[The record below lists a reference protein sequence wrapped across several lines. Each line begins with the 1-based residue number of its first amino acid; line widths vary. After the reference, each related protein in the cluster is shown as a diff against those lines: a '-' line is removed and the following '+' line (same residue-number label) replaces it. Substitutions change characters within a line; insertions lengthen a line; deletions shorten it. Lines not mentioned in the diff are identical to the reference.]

1 MKRLFLLMLTI
12 ASLTVS
18 AQNNNTN
25 RGFIHPGGLHT
36 QADFNR
42 VKQQLANGNAK
53 VVAAYQKLTNAA
65 YSQSSVQTYPVEIVV
80 RGGTGEN
87 YINAAR
93 GATMAYQ
100 NALRWK
106 IAGTEDNAQA
116 AVRILMAWCNTTQE
130 VTGNSDQCLAI
141 GLYGYQFAQAA
152 ELMRDYEGWSREDFL
167 KFKQWMLSVWYPK
180 AINFLRGRNGTWDN
194 AGKWWQAPGHYWSN
208 WGLCNILCVISIGI
222 LCDDVY
228 IYNQGMSFFKYDQ
241 VGNYANPHTL
251 YTVTNHDYEGEAIW
265 NDGLT
270 DFLGNLVVTDV
281 VSSLETG
288 AYGRLGQMNESGRDT
303 GHSALAL
310 GLAVDIAKVG
320 WNQGDD
326 LFAYMDHRLASGIE
340 YVAAQTQS
348 IENLPWTPYLYGNNG
363 YYYSDYRSW
372 LMLGPALGAQ
382 TRPYWGTVIGIY
394 EGVKGVRM
402 PYSEVSYN
410 EMGIDEGGSGSTSGG
425 YDHLGYSVLMN
436 TYDTQLAPA
445 ASVPTELSPR
455 MQYSGLLD
463 GLIPSLNM
471 ETTIGNVLGKTINH
485 NELGGL
491 INNFA
496 TTDSTCVPN
505 GQTIR
510 LMPQLPAGETDTG
523 LWQWNTGETTRE
535 ITITTNKSFIY
546 RVTYTNSRGVK
557 SQLCFPIATV
567 ADIEDGEEPE
577 EDNIEGTY
585 YLYNPSSGYFLSAG
599 DSWGTKAVLGETGVD
614 LIITSTTGGY
624 TLNSRIKNSETDMYL
639 SSDLYLDNVFTPW
652 TIEAMGTIDGKE
664 SYTLTSDGVNYMAA
678 PSSGIVLTT
687 TTSKSDE
694 KAQWIFLTHDDLLE
708 KMTSATPSNPVNATF
723 LLPGYNFGRNDTRN
737 NYWLGGPVIRGDVTN
752 MNGEKYNTTFDVYQ
766 ILTDIPNGFY
776 EISLQGYY
784 RDGNY
789 DEAAVLR
796 QNGTEVCNA
805 FFYAQNDS
813 IALPSIFEEAGN
825 LGTRGVNT
833 AFGYVPDSQSDA
845 SAYLSAGL
853 YKTGPLRVQVTDGM
867 LRLGIRKNIA
877 VERDWTLFDNFCLIY
892 CGNILLGDVTND
904 GNLDNADV
912 VALADILV
920 GKDSTIPYRYN
931 HDVADVNN
939 DGYLSLADVTALVNL
954 VTRRNK

>member
-1 MKRLFLLMLTI
+1 
-12 ASLTVS
+12 
-18 AQNNNTN
+18 
-25 RGFIHPGGLHT
+25 
-36 QADFNR
+36 
-42 VKQQLANGNAK
+42 
-53 VVAAYQKLTNAA
+53 
-65 YSQSSVQTYPVEIVV
+65 
-80 RGGTGEN
+80 
-87 YINAAR
+87 
-93 GATMAYQ
+93 
-100 NALRWK
+100 
-106 IAGTEDNAQA
+106 
-116 AVRILMAWCNTTQE
+116 
-130 VTGNSDQCLAI
+130 
-141 GLYGYQFAQAA
+141 
-152 ELMRDYEGWSREDFL
+152 
-167 KFKQWMLSVWYPK
+167 
-180 AINFLRGRNGTWDN
+180 
-194 AGKWWQAPGHYWSN
+194 
-208 WGLCNILCVISIGI
+208 
-222 LCDDVY
+222 
-228 IYNQGMSFFKYDQ
+228 
-241 VGNYANPHTL
+241 
-251 YTVTNHDYEGEAIW
+251 
-265 NDGLT
+265 
-270 DFLGNLVVTDV
+270 
-281 VSSLETG
+281 
-288 AYGRLGQMNESGRDT
+288 
-303 GHSALAL
+303 
-310 GLAVDIAKVG
+310 
-320 WNQGDD
+320 
-326 LFAYMDHRLASGIE
+326 
-340 YVAAQTQS
+340 
-348 IENLPWTPYLYGNNG
+348 
-363 YYYSDYRSW
+363 
-372 LMLGPALGAQ
+372 
-382 TRPYWGTVIGIY
+382 
-394 EGVKGVRM
+394 M

-410 EMGIDEGGSGSTSGG
+410 EMGIDEGGSGGTSGG

-664 SYTLTSDGVNYMAA
+664 SYTLTSDGMNYMAA

-687 TTSKSDE
+687 TTSKSDD

-853 YKTGPLRVQVTDGM
+853 YKTGPLRVQVADGM

-904 GNLDNADV
+904 GKLDNADV

-939 DGYLSLADVTALVNL
+939 DGYLSLADVTALVNV